1 MNIYSSDVFAIKLMR
16 IHYLHVAILTCQH
29 EFICPMGS
37 QVAGVMGQ
45 AGQMSALFL
54 AIE

>member
-1 MNIYSSDVFAIKLMR
+1 
-16 IHYLHVAILTCQH
+16 
-29 EFICPMGS
+29 MGS